1 MLTCRIV
8 NEYLNLVKINF
19 PKFYFNFIPNI
30 FYCSPFKPSMTTRAQ
45 KKKRI
50 QDSPSWKI
58 TPSWSSFVIIPF
70 ISDIPSPSLLGFPQK
85 EKKRRENPPASSSMV
100 YFEKSFRESRCLDK
114 PESRTGAC
122 SHLSGLAFHPAKI
135 AKWCFSFRR
144 PRLQK
149 SDTFGLKWSI
159 VSLCMRARCKYPRFP
174 PPPSVHT

>member
-45 KKKRI
+45 KKKNSR
-50 QDSPSWKI
+50 QP
-58 TPSWSSFVIIPF
+58 FVKNNPILIVFRYNSIHLRYPLPLLAW
-70 ISDIPSPSLLGFPQK
+70 IPS
-85 EKKRRENPPASSSMV
+85 KRRKKNPPASSSMV

-122 SHLSGLAFHPAKI
+122 SHLSGLALHPAKI